1 MTALLKYFVE
11 LCLLRKGPQDA
22 PVSQSLLILTG
33 TALVATAVITDQLH
47 EDMLG
52 KLSFAVIQVA
62 MLTAVVW
69 AILSIAR
76 HGERVMQ
83 TLIAMYG
90 SGALIQLLMWPFRAR
105 LDPTIE
111 DPEQLQA
118 EQLPLIAVLI
128 FGIWSFIIM
137 IHIYRNALDTTRG
150 KAILI
155 TILTQIIIGLVMLN
169 LFGGARA

>member
-1 MTALLKYFVE
+1 MTDLLKYFVE

-22 PVSQSLLILTG
+22 PVSLPLLLVTG
-33 TALVATAVITDQLH
+33 TALVVTAVITDQLH
-47 EDMLG
+47 EDIIG

-62 MLTAVVW
+62 MLTAVVFV
-69 AILSIAR
+69 ILSVAK
-76 HGERVMQ
+76 HAERVMQ

-111 DPEQLQA
+111 DPQQLQG
-118 EQLPLIAVLI
+118 EQLPLIAVLV

-137 IHIYRNALDTTRG
+137 IHIYRHALDTTRG

-169 LFGGARA
+169 LFGGARV